1 MHDCIVIGAG
11 PAGLTAATY
20 LRRFRRDVQVLDGG
34 RSRALWIPKSHNCP
48 GFPGGVSGE
57 ELLCRLREQA
67 ASYGV
72 RLTPTRAVSLQP
84 IDDDFEV
91 GDESGGSL
99 RARTVLLATGI
110 VDELPDVP
118 WIERALSCTAVRLC
132 PICDAYEAAGQRIA
146 MYGPAARILSH
157 ALFLRTYSAHVTIA
171 PSDAESLDEA
181 ELATAKAADIP
192 VLRGPVQLDFDGH
205 RCTCTDADGC
215 VHPVDVVY
223 PSMGSRSQSSLATR
237 VGAKVDDNGELI
249 VSPKQM
255 TSVEGLYAIGDVVS
269 ALNQIAV
276 ALGHAAIAATEIHN
290 RLPRHLASR

>member
-34 RSRALWIPKSHNCP
+34 QSRATWIPRSHNCP
-48 GFPGGVSGE
+48 GFPDGVSGE
-57 ELLCRLREQA
+57 ELLRRLREQA

-72 RLTPTRAVSLQP
+72 RLTRTRAVTLQP
-84 IDDDFEV
+84 VDGGFEV

-118 WIERALSCTAVRLC
+118 WIERALACTAVRLC
-132 PICDAYEAAGQRIA
+132 PICDAFEAADRRIA

-157 ALFLRTYSAHVTIA
+157 ALFLRTYSAQVLIA
-171 PSDAESLDEA
+171 PSDDAVPSDE
-181 ELATAKAADIP
+181 EIATAAAAGIT
-192 VLRGPVQLDFDGH
+192 VLRGPVRLDFDGH
-205 RCTCTDADGC
+205 HCTCSDADGG
-215 VHPVDVVY
+215 VHHVDVVY

-249 VSPKQM
+249 VAANQM
-255 TSVEGLYAIGDVVS
+255 TSVDGLYAIGDVVS

-276 ALGHAAIAATEIHN
+276 ALGHAAIAATDIHN
-290 RLPRHLASR
+290 RLPRNLAQR